1 MKVVVID
8 DEATSRLMLRRI
20 FERHFSSTVI
30 EAKNGV
36 EGLEAIE
43 RESPDLVLLDV
54 VMPIMDG
61 VAVLETLRATPE
73 YANLPVV
80 SISAGSER
88 SMVLKL
94 LSLGVVDYLLKP
106 ISLEEAR
113 DRLKSV
119 MAAIELRAGRNA
131 AAGDPD
137 GLSRQMLLVADRD
150 AEFLAFTGATLDAFF
165 EVVVA
170 EGGPSAV
177 RLYLEKRPEIVWLAK
192 GLELLDEKAVART
205 IKANDQKQPPRVFL
219 IADDADDVRLD
230 DEAFDGVINKSLEP
244 EGLLRQ
250 VSERILGAPDALTLL
265 RAISRHAL
273 EPALVEAAR
282 QTIGVMTSEDVEQ
295 VDPAEY
301 TPVPAEEGAI
311 VELTSDEHGLSLT
324 LGIYATQADAAEI
337 GKKVQAGD
345 AEAGSDGG
353 SDGPVLNRLVDAIG
367 ARIEQ
372 AVGARGIPMHPG
384 SVEPLPV
391 GEGDPPDWDLSVPVR
406 TEGGEQLAVGLR
418 LSHAGQPAVAAA
430 DEG

>member
-1 MKVVVID
+1 M
-8 DEATSRLMLRRI
+8 
-20 FERHFSSTVI
+20 
-30 EAKNGV
+30 
-36 EGLEAIE
+36 
-43 RESPDLVLLDV
+43 
-54 VMPIMDG
+54 
-61 VAVLETLRATPE
+61 
-73 YANLPVV
+73 
-80 SISAGSER
+80 
-88 SMVLKL
+88 
-94 LSLGVVDYLLKP
+94 
-106 ISLEEAR
+106 
-113 DRLKSV
+113 
-119 MAAIELRAGRNA
+119 
-131 AAGDPD
+131 
-137 GLSRQMLLVADRD
+137 
-150 AEFLAFTGATLDAFF
+150 
-165 EVVVA
+165 
-170 EGGPSAV
+170 
-177 RLYLEKRPEIVWLAK
+177 
-192 GLELLDEKAVART
+192 
-205 IKANDQKQPPRVFL
+205 FL
-219 IADDADDVRLD
+219 IADDVDDVRPD

-295 VDPAEY
+295 ADPAEY

-324 LGIYATQADAAEI
+324 LGIYATQANAAEI

-384 SVEPLPV
+384 SVEPLPA
-391 GEGDPPDWDLSVPVR
+391 GEDDPPNWDLSVPVR

-418 LSHAGQPAVAAA
+418 LSQAGQPAVAAA